1 MSICCTDVD
10 IQPKELTGSMVGIDL
25 GIKDF
30 AIDSNGNKYS
40 NPKYLAKSEKKLARL
55 QRKLSRKTIGS
66 SNRNK
71 ARIKVARC
79 YNHITNQRTDYLQ
92 KLSTK
97 LIEKN
102 DIICLETLKVKNM
115 VKNRKLAKAISDCSW
130 SEFVR
135 MLEYKANW
143 YGKQLV
149 KIDTFYPSSKMC
161 SCCGYKLENLTLD
174 VREWDCPNCNTHLDR
189 DVNAAIN
196 ILNEGLRKV
205 RMS

>member
-1 MSICCTDVD
+1 MEKSYKFRIYPNN
-10 IQPKELTGSMVGIDL
+10 IQIQQIEQTFGNCRFIYNYYLDKKVKAYQENKETLNYCACANDLT
-25 GIKDF
+25 
-30 AIDSNGNKYS
+30 N
-40 NPKYLAKSEKKLARL
+40 
-55 QRKLSRKTIGS
+55 GS